1 MYADYEYYSSVYHGS
16 TVSEND
22 YTPYAE
28 KAGAYINN
36 RTDFIFEESGMPT
49 EGSSLERRLM
59 TCSCALADEFFRTDT
74 GAAYVKTSEK
84 VGEHSVSY
92 ASGNVRTADE
102 RLFDIIELYLP
113 DVIKAVRWI

>member
-16 TVSEND
+16 TVSEKN

-36 RTDFIFEESGMPT
+36 KTDFIFEKNGMPPKD
-49 EGSSLERRLM
+49 SPLERRLM

-92 ASGNVRTADE
+92 ASGNVKTVDE
-102 RLFDIIELYLP
+102 RLYDIIELYLP
-113 DVIKAVRWI
+113 DVIKAVKWV

>member
-16 TVSEND
+16 TVSEEN

-28 KAGAYINN
+28 KAGAYIDK
-36 RTDFIFEESGMPT
+36 RTDFLFEKNGMPAV
-49 EGSSLERRLM
+49 GSSLERRLM
-59 TCSCALADEFFRTDT
+59 TCACALADEFFRTDT

-84 VGEHSVSY
+84 VGEHSISY
-92 ASGNVRTADE
+92 ASGNVQTADE

-113 DVIKAVRWI
+113 DAVKAVKWL